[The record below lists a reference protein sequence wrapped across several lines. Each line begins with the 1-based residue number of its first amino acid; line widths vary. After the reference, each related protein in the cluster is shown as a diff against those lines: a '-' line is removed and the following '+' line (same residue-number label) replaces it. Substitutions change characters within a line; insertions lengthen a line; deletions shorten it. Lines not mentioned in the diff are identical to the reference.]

1 MCLSSVHVPVLV
13 DWIGRGRLKMRNV
26 FFWRF
31 MIHGIRAEHKDRYGD
46 PVTWIKM
53 DNMDKS
59 IKK

>member
-1 MCLSSVHVPVLV
+1 VSLV
-13 DWIGRGRLKMRNV
+13 CTCTCAGGLDREREIEDEECV
-26 FFWRF
+26 FWRF

>member
-1 MCLSSVHVPVLV
+1 LDREREIEDEECV
-13 DWIGRGRLKMRNV
+13 
-26 FFWRF
+26 FWRF